1 MITGYDGEGRKYYHP
16 EPTDVGPIDISRGPV
31 ETNHSSVLVP
41 IVLPERGEGGGG
53 STIAGTLAVIFFV
66 LIGLG
71 LPVFFWSKYV
81 WIPILGRRDEPPVS
95 ISGLLKGVMSGLAW
109 APFCAWVG
117 LPLWLMCMVFSPFES
132 ILHSFPPA
140 VSFVG
145 NSAFL
150 LDSFGAVYQRM
161 NGKVTQEFLQSHLT
175 AAERYTGSFLYQ
187 GLGFVALVVLAFV
200 MRDRKAKIMN
210 SGEELSNFRFCVA
223 AFSPVVLGILFWS
236 FGWVLLGSFLFLTGL
251 LFIGHLFVLPQIAA
265 APTAGWPPN
274 PLPQRASGKAI
285 RP

>member
-1 MITGYDGEGRKYYHP
+1 MITGYDSEGRKYYHP

-31 ETNHSSVLVP
+31 ETNHSSVSLP
-41 IVLPERGEGGGG
+41 IVLPERGGGGGG

-71 LPVFFWSKYV
+71 LPVFFWSKYL
-81 WIPILGRRDEPPVS
+81 WIPILGRKDEPSVS
-95 ISGLLKGVMSGLAW
+95 ITGLLKGVMAGLAW
-109 APFCAWVG
+109 APFSAWIG
-117 LPLWLMCMVFSPFES
+117 MPLWLMCVVFPPLASM
-132 ILHSFPPA
+132 LQSFPPA

-161 NGKVTQEFLQSHLT
+161 NGKVTQEFLQSRLT
-175 AAERYTGSFLYQ
+175 AAEHYTGSFLYQ

-200 MRDRKAKIMN
+200 MRDRKAKAMN
-210 SGEELSNFRFCVA
+210 SGEELSNFRFWVA
-223 AFSPVVLGILFWS
+223 AFSPVVLGILFWAC
-236 FGWVLLGSFLFLTGL
+236 GWILLGSFLFLTGL
-251 LFIGHLFVLPQIAA
+251 LFIGHLFLLPQVAA
-265 APTAGWPPN
+265 SPMAGGPPN
-274 PLPQRASGKAI
+274 PFPQRASGKAI